1 MNEEIVKI
9 KKITALSDMKLL
21 AEFQNGVTKI
31 YDAKKL
37 IKEYHFFEPLK
48 DPDLFSNAAVD
59 YSGSAVIWNSDL
71 DVSEW
76 EIWNNGVEVPLTTE
90 DLSQYL
96 LNNSIGT
103 AEVCKLL
110 NCTRQNVDFL
120 TKTGKIHPVLQ
131 LGNNKL
137 FSKADIMSYRFKAE
151 NEAYAKNFEPL

>member
-1 MNEEIVKI
+1 MEC
-9 KKITALSDMKLL
+9 D
-21 AEFQNGVTKI
+21 
-31 YDAKKL
+31 
-37 IKEYHFFEPLK
+37 H
-48 DPDLFSNAAVD
+48 
-59 YSGSAVIWNSDL
+59 
-71 DVSEW
+71 
-76 EIWNNGVEVPLTTE
+76 
-90 DLSQYL
+90 LSQYL